1 MGREPL
7 RRRERREAY
16 YKIHNDA
23 CARKPL
29 STDGLNQLFIA
40 VDKRDM
46 TQFGVR

>member
-7 RRRERREAY
+7 RRRERREAH
-16 YKIHNDA
+16 YKIHNGA
-23 CARKPL
+23 ARKPL
-29 STDGLNQLFIA
+29 SAEALNQLFLA

>member
-16 YKIHNDA
+16 YKLQNNEV
-23 CARKPL
+23 AREPL
-29 STDGLNQLFIA
+29 SPEALNQLFLA